1 MHISC
6 MKTSMLSVDCHAQ
19 IQIVTF
25 LINELKDRLI
35 WWSFTSNIDSYQ
47 PHLVFWIWRRKQVWS
62 NVAGKALVIIFLDKY
77 KAFSSLPELQFEW
90 GSDREQHNLLVT
102 MIWLVLTVK
111 VNLLYS
117 GRAHVEGSESRHQR
131 LARLLQKWGL
141 GVQSGWTKVWCN
153 S

>member
-1 MHISC
+1 

-111 VNLLYS
+111 VNLLYT
-117 GRAHVEGSESRHQR
+117 AVHWTNPWA
-131 LARLLQKWGL
+131 LGL
-141 GVQSGWTKVWCN
+141 GGVWKPTPKISKTFARVRFVCTTVHCTI
-153 S
+153 